1 MKVLVLDGNE
11 NQAVACVR
19 SLCHA
24 GHRVR
29 VGASTTWS
37 KAGWSRDCSGT
48 FRYPAPEQDIQAFVK
63 SIVTEVKRSH
73 GALVLPM
80 TEGTTLP
87 LSANRDLIFEANGR
101 IELPPH
107 DTVLRA
113 FDKQQTTR
121 LAQSLGIAVP
131 ETTLVVDD
139 FHACELAHSIR
150 YPVVLKP
157 RSSEEI
163 SPTGGIRPT
172 GRSLYACNAQ
182 QFMVAYSHLRSRGSH
197 VLTQEF
203 IEGIGSG
210 YFALMRHGQLLAEF
224 GHRRI
229 RDVHPTGSGSSVRVS
244 VKPDPQLRDAG
255 LAILQALTW
264 HGVAMVEFRV
274 RRDGTPVFMEVNG
287 RFWASL
293 ALAVY
298 AGVNFPALLARMA
311 GEGDVS
317 ESSDYRLGV
326 RCRWLLGD
334 FRHLIEVWRGA
345 PVGYPGRFPGC
356 LRTLASMLIP
366 VPGTFHDNFSWRDP
380 LPELGDWL
388 DFGLRR
394 LPGQIAAGL
403 ATRKEKSAQR
413 GYAHT

>member
-1 MKVLVLDGNE
+1 MRVLVLDGNE

-19 SLCHA
+19 SLARA
-24 GHRVR
+24 GHQAR
-29 VGASTTWS
+29 VGASTPWS
-37 KAGWSRDCSGT
+37 KAGWSRDCAST
-48 FRYPAPEQDIQAFVK
+48 FRYPAPEQGIDAFVEC
-63 SIVTEVKRSH
+63 IVKEVRRSP

-80 TEGTTLP
+80 TERTTLP
-87 LSANRDLIFEANGR
+87 LSARRDLIRAAGGR
-101 IELPPH
+101 MALPSH
-107 DTVLRA
+107 DTVARA
-113 FDKQQTTR
+113 FDKQEATH

-139 FHACELAHSIR
+139 SHARELARSVR

-163 SPTGGIRPT
+163 SPAGAIAPT
-172 GRSLYACNAQ
+172 GRSLYARDAG
-182 QFMVAYSHLRSRGSH
+182 QFMVGYRALRSHGSY

-203 IEGIGSG
+203 VEGIGNG
-210 YFALMRHGQLLAEF
+210 YFALMRHGTPLAEF
-224 GHRRI
+224 AHRRV

-244 VKPDPQLRDAG
+244 VKPDPRLRDAG
-255 LAILQALTW
+255 SAILQALNW

-274 RRDGTPVFMEVNG
+274 RSDGTPVFMEVNG

-298 AGVNFPALLARMA
+298 AGVDFPALLARVTEE
-311 GEGDVS
+311 GEVVAP
-317 ESSDYRLGV
+317 SDYRVGV

-334 FRHLIEVWRGA
+334 FRHLIEVWRGVPA
-345 PVGYPGRFPGC
+345 GYPGKFPGR
-356 LRTLASMLIP
+356 LRTLASVLIP

-394 LPGQIAAGL
+394 LPRQVAAGL

-413 GYAHT
+413 RYAHT